1 MAENLLQ
8 GRGCLEQVGALL
20 KQLGV
25 NRPMLVGG
33 DRLSKIFVS
42 RTEINLPCFS
52 GYHPNPDFD
61 DCNDGAGMFRAN
73 GCDGLVSIG
82 GGSAMDTAKGI
93 KALLLAD
100 SANDALAC
108 CFSEEKIPHVAI
120 PATAGTG
127 AEATQFTVVYL
138 EGMKHSLSHPVL
150 LPDGVVLD
158 STLLETLPDYQ
169 KKSCAMDALC
179 QGIESWWA
187 VGATVESR
195 VHAGAA
201 IQGVMGRVRAYMAGD
216 ASAAQDM
223 LLAAFRSG
231 QAIQISRTTAAHA
244 MSYRLTHHFGMAHG
258 HACAVTLPVLWEL
271 LLEDPDQQNIMQGLA
286 SVMGLDDPCQGPDVF
301 RGLMLE
307 LGLEIPPLPDED
319 VLKDLTASVN
329 AERLGNHPQKLSQ
342 IALNDVYVKA
352 MTPLSAEKV
361 QQCLAMWRKYGGS

>member
-8 GRGCLEQVGALL
+8 GKGCLEKVGGLL
-20 KQLGV
+20 KTLGV

-33 DRLSKIFVS
+33 ERLSKIFVS
-42 RTEINLPCFS
+42 CTGINLPCFS
-52 GYHPNPDFD
+52 GYHPNPDFA
-61 DCNDGAGMFRAN
+61 DCTAGAKLFREKV
-73 GCDGLVSIG
+73 CDGLVSIG

-100 SANDALAC
+100 SAEDALSC
-108 CFSEEKIPHVAI
+108 RFSEEKIPHVAI

-127 AEATQFTVVYL
+127 AEATQFAVVYL

-187 VGATVESR
+187 VGATDESR

-201 IQGVMGRVRAYMAGD
+201 IQGVMGRVRAYMAGG

-271 LLEDPDQQNIMQGLA
+271 LLEDPDQQTVMQGVA
-286 SVMGLDDPCQGPDVF
+286 SVMGLDDPKQGSDVF
-301 RGLMLE
+301 RGMMLE

-319 VLKDLTASVN
+319 VLEDLTASVN

-342 IALNDVYVKA
+342 KALNDVYVKA

-361 QQCLAMWRKYGGS
+361 QQCLALWRKHGGS